1 MRKFLFMVAMVVV
14 ITTIVRRLVPAE
26 RRADFQESLTHAPG
40 AMMERGMEMM
50 PENSPP
56 KVMMSA
62 FRRFEEQ
69 NDEVVRLLRSQN
81 RLLRKQNTILE
92 AAVASDSSE

>member
-1 MRKFLFMVAMVVV
+1 MKKLLLLVAVVV
-14 ITTIVRRLVPAE
+14 GIATAVRRLVPAE
-26 RRADFQESLTHAPG
+26 RRSELQESLAQAPG

-56 KVMMSA
+56 KVMMSS
-62 FRRFEEQ
+62 FRRLEEQ